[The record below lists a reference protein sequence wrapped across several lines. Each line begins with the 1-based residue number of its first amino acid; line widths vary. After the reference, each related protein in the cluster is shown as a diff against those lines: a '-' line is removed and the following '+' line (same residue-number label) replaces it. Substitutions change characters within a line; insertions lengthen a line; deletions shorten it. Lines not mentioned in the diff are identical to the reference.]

1 MKVHYSFRLSY
12 ILDIDECSSKPCHL
26 NTTCENKVGS
36 YMCVCEHEYSGDGF
50 NITAQCVHLISYQ
63 ENDTQYIYNYVVIE

>member
-1 MKVHYSFRLSY
+1 
-12 ILDIDECSSKPCHL
+12 
-26 NTTCENKVGS
+26 
-36 YMCVCEHEYSGDGF
+36 MCVCEHEYSGDGF